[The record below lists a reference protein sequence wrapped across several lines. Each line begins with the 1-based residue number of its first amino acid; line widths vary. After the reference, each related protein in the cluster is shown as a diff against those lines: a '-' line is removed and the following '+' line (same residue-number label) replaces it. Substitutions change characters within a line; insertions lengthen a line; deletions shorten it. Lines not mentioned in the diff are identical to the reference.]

1 MNLMQEDELR
11 RKALAF
17 HAEIC
22 GTVTQAGG
30 TAGSGVIPAPGP
42 GPSAAG
48 AGAEGKKIASNPAA
62 TRAPEAPKAA
72 PARTKPNKRENEFMM
87 NLMVLR
93 NTLRT
98 NAPACRERAE
108 RAGPGIWDDIQAML
122 EAVDRIQNGMLA
134 TMPESRDDYYTAY
147 ARHGHYELHID
158 GPIQRGRHLLV
169 TDRHLA
175 SICEAA
181 MKSEC
186 ILCMREGDEITRCP
200 LREALTEA
208 APPTEIQEDGR
219 WTRCEYRDAAGQ
231 LIQGKDVKV

>member
-30 TAGSGVIPAPGP
+30 TAGPGVIPAPGP

-62 TRAPEAPKAA
+62 PAPLKRGAE

-108 RAGPGIWDDIQAML
+108 RAGPGIWEDIQAML
-122 EAVDRIQNGMLA
+122 AAVDRIQNGMLA

-147 ARHGHYELHID
+147 ARNGHYELHID
-158 GPIQRGRHLLV
+158 GPIRTARHLLV

-186 ILCMREGDEITRCP
+186 ILCMREGDEISRCP

-208 APPTEIQEDGR
+208 APPTEIREGKGL
-219 WTRCEYRDAAGQ
+219 WFRCEYRDAAGQ